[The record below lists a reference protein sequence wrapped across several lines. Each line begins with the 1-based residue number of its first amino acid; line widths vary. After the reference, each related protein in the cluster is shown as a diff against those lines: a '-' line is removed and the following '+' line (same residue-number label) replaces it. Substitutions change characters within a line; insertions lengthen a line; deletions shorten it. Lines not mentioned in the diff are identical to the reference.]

1 MILIDSNFFVA
12 LFNSRD
18 KNHQRAKILLKEL
31 KNATWGSRIITDY
44 VIDETVTMLWVQT
57 HSKKLVKDFYNKI
70 VLNKKFSKM
79 EKITSE
85 DINKTWELW
94 NKYAEYP
101 KRPLSFTDCSILAI
115 IERLQIANVL
125 TFDSEFDG
133 LASIV
138 V

>member
-1 MILIDSNFFVA
+1 MILIDTNFFVA

-18 KNHQRAKILLKEL
+18 KNHQRAKVLLKEL
-31 KNATWGSRIITDY
+31 RNASWGSRIITDY

-57 HSKKLVKDFYNKI
+57 HSKKLVNDFYNKI
-70 VLNKKFSKM
+70 VLNKKFSKI
-79 EKITSE
+79 EKITSD
-85 DINKTWELW
+85 DIDKTWELW

-101 KRPLSFTDCSILAI
+101 KRPLSFTDCSIVAI
-115 IERLQIANVL
+115 IERMQIANVL

-133 LASIV
+133 LATIV

>member
-1 MILIDSNFFVA
+1 MILIDTNFFVA

-18 KNHQRAKILLKEL
+18 KNHQRAKVLLKEL
-31 KNATWGSRIITDY
+31 RNASWGSRIITDY

-57 HSKKLVKDFYNKI
+57 HSKKLVNDFYNKI
-70 VLNKKFSKM
+70 VLNKKFSKI
-79 EKITSE
+79 EKATSD
-85 DINKTWELW
+85 DIDKTWELW

-101 KRPLSFTDCSILAI
+101 KRPLSFTDCSIVAI
-115 IERLQIANVL
+115 IERMQIANVL

-133 LASIV
+133 LATIV